1 MVQQPVSFGK
11 YMLLERISVGGMAE
25 VFKAKYSGVE
35 GFQKILAIKRILPSL
50 TDDAEFI
57 RMFIDE
63 AKIAGQLNH
72 ANICQIYELGKIN
85 QHHFIAME
93 YIWGKDLLQISNR
106 YKKMRQ
112 TMPFSQACY
121 ILGKACEA
129 LDYAHKK
136 KDAHGR
142 PMSIIHR
149 DVTPQNILISYEG
162 EVKLID
168 FGIAKARDRS
178 AKTKAG
184 VLKGKFGYMS
194 PEQVRGLPLDQRSD
208 IFSMGILL
216 FETTTGQRLFDGET
230 DFVVLEKV
238 RNGEVPRPS
247 SVNPQIPRK
256 LESILMRA
264 LQQDPDDRY
273 QTAGELHQALQSFMM
288 TQRPVYSAKLMSQW
302 MSKTFA
308 ADIRRERVSL
318 ERWFKGDE
326 SSGSPSATSPRRRQP
341 TIQHKAAAPPPPPRA
356 AAPPPVPTD
365 DDDSDA
371 TIIDDEGRMAP
382 LQPIYDEP
390 QKRAP
395 TPSAAPPSV
404 PHPEREVVDEEEEPL
419 GDQSTVMLE
428 EGENPMAAI
437 QEQATQML
445 DEDDPDRPDMQ
456 AVLDK
461 IASSKEESASAAPNQ
476 TSPTPAKLAAD
487 SSSAPPQTG
496 VPSPASN
503 QPSTPSTA
511 GIAPIGGVA
520 SSHPGLKPAVDHKA
534 LGTSVPGKKR
544 TILRDLAIALP
555 VAAAFF
561 ALGAFAMKLRGSQK
575 AASAVQKGTIV
586 IGVRPD
592 TKAKISLN
600 NNKSAEITGADMAV
614 FDDINQGSHV
624 VKIEAEG
631 FKAKEFQLSVDKGG
645 VTTKSVILEKLRQPS
660 VLNLNISP
668 QEAKAIVRIDNEKI
682 PSDAL
687 GEPIPL
693 PFDKMVKVE
702 VFAFGYN
709 SFEKTISETADEK
722 IPLDVKLKKAEQ
734 PMIQIDSE
742 PEGAAVF
749 LDGEEKCKTLC
760 RLTDLPLKKPITLSV
775 KKEGFHPQKWKMSF
789 KKGDA
794 GKDLLAALKPVE
806 KADADPSG
814 EEEKEESALA
824 EKPEETQEE
833 DTENT
838 QTKSKT
844 RDRKK
849 PTTRQRHKTRPRT
862 RERPRPRPPR
872 PQAPKDDCDSRCPS
886 KTKGCLWVNSQPRA
900 RVHIGGKDTGRNT
913 PIFGNRALQLKPG
926 YHRVTF
932 VTPDGK
938 KHKFGVN
945 VKACKVS
952 RLVRRLK

>member
-142 PMSIIHR
+142 PMGIIHR

-216 FETTTGQRLFDGET
+216 YETTTGMRLFDGET

-238 RNGEVPRPS
+238 RNGDVPRPS

-326 SSGSPSATSPRRRQP
+326 SSERPSATSPRRRQP
-341 TIQHKAAAPPPPPRA
+341 TIQHKAAAPPPRPRA
-356 AAPPPVPTD
+356 AAPPPVPAD

-382 LQPIYDEP
+382 LQPIYEEP
-390 QKRAP
+390 KQG
-395 TPSAAPPSV
+395 TPKPAAAPPSM
-404 PHPEREVVDEEEEPL
+404 PHPQKEAAVEVEEPL

-428 EGENPMAAI
+428 EGENPMAAL

-461 IASSKEESASAAPNQ
+461 IASSKEEGVPA
-476 TSPTPAKLAAD
+476 TPANASPAPATPSAE
-487 SSSAPPQTG
+487 SSSVPPQTG
-496 VPSPASN
+496 SPSPASN
-503 QPSTPSTA
+503 EPTSTPIA
-511 GIAPIGGVA
+511 GGFTPSGEVA
-520 SSHPGLKPAVDHKA
+520 ASHPGLQPAVDHKA
-534 LGTSVPGKKR
+534 LGAPTQPKKR

-561 ALGAFAMKLRGSQK
+561 ALGAFAMKLRGSEK
-575 AASAVQKGTIV
+575 AAPAVQQGTIV
-586 IGVRPD
+586 IGIRPD
-592 TKAKISLN
+592 SKAKISLN
-600 NNKSAEITGADMAV
+600 NNKSLEVTGTDMAV

-624 VKIEAEG
+624 VKVEAEG
-631 FKAKEFQLSVDKGG
+631 YKAKEFQLSVDKGG
-645 VTTKSVILEKLRQPS
+645 VTTKTVTLEKLRQPS
-660 VLNLNISP
+660 VLTLNIDP
-668 QEAKAIVRIDNEKI
+668 KEAKAIVRIGNEKI

-693 PFDKMVKVE
+693 PFDKKVKVE
-702 VFAFGYN
+702 VFAFGYK
-709 SFEKTISETADEK
+709 SFEKTISKTADEN
-722 IPLDVKLKKAEQ
+722 IPLDVKLKKAKQ

-760 RLTDLPLKKPITLSV
+760 RLTDLPLKKPFTLSV
-775 KKEGFHPQKWKMSF
+775 KKDGFLPQKWKMSF
-789 KKGDA
+789 KKGDV

-814 EEEKEESALA
+814 EEEEPALA
-824 EKPEETQEE
+824 EKTEETQED
-833 DTENT
+833 DTKNT
-838 QTKSKT
+838 QTKPKT

-849 PTTRQRHKTRPRT
+849 PTTRHRHKTKPKT
-862 RERPRPRPPR
+862 RDQPRPRPPR
-872 PQAPKDDCDSRCPS
+872 QQAPKGDCDSRCPS

-932 VTPDGK
+932 VTSDGK
-938 KHKFGVN
+938 KHKFGVQI
-945 VKACKVS
+945 KACKVS